1 MNETIEKNETIE
13 TIEQE
18 AAKPYTFR
26 KLCAKDVFP
35 MVGIIK
41 KIGLKEFK
49 AFFEGEGI
57 SKIMKMFT
65 TNGENTVENSA
76 EDSSEEAASENTVEA
91 LGLSLA
97 FEVAEIIFN
106 NLENCENDIFKFFAS
121 VSGMKVEDVRNLEI
135 AVFAEMVIDF
145 FKKDDF
151 KDFFKV
157 VSKSF

>member
-13 TIEQE
+13 AAEQE

-57 SKIMKMFT
+57 SKIMKIFT
-65 TNGENTVENSA
+65 VQKSEKTVEDSA
-76 EDSSEEAASENTVEA
+76 EETSAEKTVEE
-91 LGLSLA
+91 LGFSLA
-97 FEVAEIIFN
+97 LEMAEIIFC
-106 NLENCENDIFKFFAS
+106 NLESCENDIFKFLAS
-121 VSGMKVEDVRNLEI
+121 ISEMKVEDVRNLDL
-135 AVFAEMVIDF
+135 ATFAEMVIDF

-151 KDFFKV
+151 RDFFKV

>member
-13 TIEQE
+13 AAEQE

-57 SKIMKMFT
+57 SKIMKIFT
-65 TNGENTVENSA
+65 AQKAEKTVE
-76 EDSSEEAASENTVEA
+76 DSTEEASNEKTVEE
-91 LGLSLA
+91 LGFSLA
-97 FEVAEIIFN
+97 LEMAEIVFC
-106 NLENCENDIFKFFAS
+106 NLESCENDIFKFLAAIS
-121 VSGMKVEDVRNLEI
+121 EMKVEDVRNLEL
-135 AVFAEMVIDF
+135 ATFAEMVIDF

>member
-13 TIEQE
+13 AAEQE

-57 SKIMKMFT
+57 SKIMKIFT
-65 TNGENTVENSA
+65 VQKSEKTVEDSA
-76 EDSSEEAASENTVEA
+76 EETSAEKTVEE
-91 LGLSLA
+91 LGFSLA
-97 FEVAEIIFN
+97 FEMAEIIFS
-106 NLENCENDIFKFFAS
+106 NLENCENDIFKFLAA
-121 VSGMKVEDVRNLEI
+121 VSEMKVEDVRNLEL

>member
-13 TIEQE
+13 AAEQE

-57 SKIMKMFT
+57 SKIMKIFT
-65 TNGENTVENSA
+65 VQKTEKTVEDSA
-76 EDSSEEAASENTVEA
+76 EETSAEKTVEE
-91 LGLSLA
+91 LGFSLA
-97 FEVAEIIFN
+97 FEMAEIIFS
-106 NLENCENDIFKFFAS
+106 NLENCENDIFKFLAA
-121 VSGMKVEDVRNLEI
+121 VSEMKVEDVRNLEL

>member
-13 TIEQE
+13 AAEQE

-57 SKIMKMFT
+57 SKIMKIFT
-65 TNGENTVENSA
+65 VQKNEKTVEDSA
-76 EDSSEEAASENTVEA
+76 EEASNEKTVEE
-91 LGLSLA
+91 LGFSLA
-97 FEVAEIIFN
+97 LEMAEIVFC
-106 NLENCENDIFKFFAS
+106 NLESCENDIFKFLAAIS
-121 VSGMKVEDVRNLEI
+121 EMKVEDVRNLEL
-135 AVFAEMVIDF
+135 ATFAEMVIDF

>member
-65 TNGENTVENSA
+65 TNGENTVGNSA
-76 EDSSEEAASENTVEA
+76 EDSSKEATSENTVEA

-106 NLENCENDIFKFFAS
+106 NLENCENDIFKFLAS
-121 VSGMKVEDVRNLEI
+121 VSGMNVEDVRNLKI
-135 AVFAEMVIDF
+135 SVFAEMVIDF